1 MIEQRSTE
9 WIEKYAGK
17 KSFFE
22 GDSPLQES
30 IGYVV
35 VLGLGAAFSLFTTL
49 LVYLDGRLAGGK
61 GMTSEKFK

>member
-9 WIEKYAGK
+9 WIEKYAGAT
-17 KSFFE
+17 SFFG
-22 GDSPLQES
+22 GDSPLSEA

-35 VLGLGAAFSLFTTL
+35 VLGFGAAFSLFTTL
-49 LVYLDGRLAGGK
+49 LVYLEGRLAGGK